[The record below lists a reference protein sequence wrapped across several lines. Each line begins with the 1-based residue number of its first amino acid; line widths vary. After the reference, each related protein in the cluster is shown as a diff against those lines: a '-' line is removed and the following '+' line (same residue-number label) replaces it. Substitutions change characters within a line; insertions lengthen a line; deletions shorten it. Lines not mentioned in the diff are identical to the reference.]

1 MELKVKTKKQTI
13 NSGDIIV
20 TELGN
25 RLIVRYCD
33 MFYTVNL
40 NGEILKS
47 FRSLQE
53 IKKYY
58 NITEVFKSSD
68 LQITLKE
75 SRNE

>member
-1 MELKVKTKKQTI
+1 MELKVKQKNKQI

-25 RLIVRYCD
+25 RLIVRFCD

-53 IKKYY
+53 IKK
-58 NITEVFKSSD
+58 
-68 LQITLKE
+68 
-75 SRNE
+75 